1 MAQSPSI
8 YPIANLE
15 LAFIDKKSL
24 WAAINNII
32 QNKKLGFYSY
42 HWDREIF
49 IPFHTLISHY
59 HEAFDPIIDYPGYQK
74 DHQSQF
80 ILYIAAIAAW
90 RYNLGVYNIP
100 EYLYSLLTRDKNGF
114 RISPPHIQNI
124 SEWTIYVPL
133 NNVYMYDQPIH
144 GVYVHKNVLNDG
156 TPCVV
161 MFLNSLNSE
170 RNASFSFLPYAL
182 FRVIETENILEAL
195 IECSP
200 LFNEE
205 NFLEVFNPIFS
216 LINLIGDENTVIES
230 EIFGI
235 HTPSY
240 KDIKESISFS
250 HLNQPTFKYVA
261 PSNARNWNVGL
272 NIAATHFKL
281 ATLHGDD
288 AVFPVFWSDGDILKL
303 VHPHL

>member
-42 HWDREIF
+42 NWDKEVF

-59 HEAFDPIIDYPGYQK
+59 DEVFDPIIDYPGYQK
-74 DHQSQF
+74 DHQSQL

-100 EYLYSLLTRDKNGF
+100 EYIYSLLTKDKNGF
-114 RISPPHIQNI
+114 RISPLHIHNI

-133 NNVYMYDQPIH
+133 NNVYLYEQPIH

-161 MFLNSLNSE
+161 IFLNSINNE
-170 RNASFSFLPYAL
+170 RNSSFSFLPYAL
-182 FRVIETENILEAL
+182 FRVIETDNILEAL

-230 EIFGI
+230 EIFGT

-250 HLNQPTFKYVA
+250 DLNHPTFKYVA

-288 AVFPVFWSDGDILKL
+288 AVFPVFWSDDTVLKL

>member
-15 LAFIDKKSL
+15 LAFIDKKRL

-32 QNKKLGFYSY
+32 QNKKLGFHSY
-42 HWDREIF
+42 QWDKGIF
-49 IPFHTLISHY
+49 IPFHILNLHFD
-59 HEAFDPIIDYPGYQK
+59 EAFDTIIAHPEYRAEQ
-74 DHQSQF
+74 QAQL

-90 RYNLGVYNIP
+90 RYNLGVYNVP
-100 EYLYSLLTRDKNGF
+100 EYLYSQLTKDKNGY
-114 RISPPHIQNI
+114 RVSPLHIQNI
-124 SEWTIYVPL
+124 KEWTVYIPL
-133 NNVYMYDQPIH
+133 INVFLYEQPIL

-156 TPCVV
+156 TPCLL
-161 MFLNSLNSE
+161 MHLNSLNSE
-170 RNASFSFLPYAL
+170 KLHSFSFLPYAL
-182 FRVIETENILEAL
+182 FRVIEANNILDAL

-205 NFLEVFNPIFS
+205 NFLEIFNPIFS
-216 LINLIGDENTVIES
+216 LLNLMGDEHTVIES

-240 KDIKESISFS
+240 NDVQEKVSFS
-250 HLNQPTFKYVA
+250 DLNQPTFKYVA
-261 PSNARNWNVGL
+261 PSNVRNWNVGL

-288 AVFPVFWSDGDILKL
+288 AVFPVFWSDDTILKL
-303 VHPHL
+303 VPPHL